1 MDRKAL
7 IRESK
12 ESRRPMG
19 VYRVLLVRRRLPEI
33 APPLQRKRSLLFLS
47 NVTIFQPMTKSTQ
60 FFAVLLVLCIAY
72 ATLAQSTPTGERSWP
87 SFWRQFTLA
96 INKKD
101 HAALLRVMPNDFFD
115 GGGGL
120 SPKEWLQFIDKNE
133 RNGSWR
139 DLRRSVAGGARI
151 NRSRSKG
158 VPTKVT
164 RDNGY
169 YFEFRKDGKWYFAGV
184 VGD

>member
-1 MDRKAL
+1 
-7 IRESK
+7 
-12 ESRRPMG
+12 
-19 VYRVLLVRRRLPEI
+19 
-33 APPLQRKRSLLFLS
+33 
-47 NVTIFQPMTKSTQ
+47 MTKTHH
-60 FFAVLLVLCIAY
+60 FLAALLLLCITC
-72 ATLAQSTPTGERSWP
+72 ATLSQTPTARIATGERSWP
-87 SFWRQFTLA
+87 TFWRQFTMA

-101 HAALLRVMPNDFFD
+101 RAALLRMMPNDFSD

-120 SPKEWLQFIDKNE
+120 TPKEWLQFIDENE

-139 DLRRSVAGGARI
+139 DLQRSVARGTRI
-151 NRSRSKG
+151 NRNWSSKG

>member
-1 MDRKAL
+1 MKDEIKRELAKVYLLAAAL
-7 IRESK
+7 ILFVALAAFSET
-12 ESRRPMG
+12 PAA
-19 VYRVLLVRRRLPEI
+19 RVAAAEKTW
-33 APPLQRKRSLLFLS
+33 A
-47 NVTIFQPMTKSTQ
+47 
-60 FFAVLLVLCIAY
+60 
-72 ATLAQSTPTGERSWP
+72 

-101 HAALLRVMPNDFFD
+101 QTALLRMMPPNFVD

-120 SPKEWLQFIDKNE
+120 TPKEWLKFIDKNE
-133 RNGSWR
+133 PNGSWR
-139 DLRRSVAGGARI
+139 DLQKSMAGGANI
-151 NRSRSKG
+151 NRTWSGKG

-164 RDNGY
+164 RDNAY

>member
-1 MDRKAL
+1 MTKTSRLLAAL
-7 IRESK
+7 
-12 ESRRPMG
+12 
-19 VYRVLLVRRRLPEI
+19 
-33 APPLQRKRSLLFLS
+33 LLFL
-47 NVTIFQPMTKSTQ
+47 V
-60 FFAVLLVLCIAY
+60 AV
-72 ATLAQSTPTGERSWP
+72 ATLSQTSAARVTTAERSWP
-87 SFWRQFTLA
+87 GFWRQFTTA

-101 HAALLRVMPNDFFD
+101 HAALLRVMPTDFFD
-115 GGGGL
+115 GGGG
-120 SPKEWLQFIDKNE
+120 STPKEWLKFIDENE

-139 DLRRSVAGGARI
+139 DLRRSMARGVKI
-151 NRSRSKG
+151 HRAWSAKG

>member
-1 MDRKAL
+1 MTRTFHFVM
-7 IRESK
+7 S
-12 ESRRPMG
+12 
-19 VYRVLLVRRRLPEI
+19 VLLFI
-33 APPLQRKRSLLFLS
+33 A
-47 NVTIFQPMTKSTQ
+47 STASSQ
-60 FFAVLLVLCIAY
+60 ISAARID
-72 ATLAQSTPTGERSWP
+72 LAERSWP
-87 SFWRQFTLA
+87 MFWQQFTSA
-96 INKKD
+96 IDKKD
-101 HAALLRVMPNDFFD
+101 HAALLRMMPSDFSD

-120 SPKEWLQFIDKNE
+120 TPNKWLQYIDENE

-139 DLRRSVAGGARI
+139 DLQRSVAGGARI
-151 NRSRSKG
+151 NRDWSSKG

>member
-1 MDRKAL
+1 MTKK
-7 IRESK
+7 SY
-12 ESRRPMG
+12 S
-19 VYRVLLVRRRLPEI
+19 LVV
-33 APPLQRKRSLLFLS
+33 LFL
-47 NVTIFQPMTKSTQ
+47 
-60 FFAVLLVLCIAY
+60 LCIPY
-72 ATLAQSTPTGERSWP
+72 ATVSQSPATRIAAAERSWP
-87 SFWRQFTLA
+87 TFWRQFTVA

-101 HAALLRVMPNDFFD
+101 HGALLRVMPTDFFD

-120 SPKEWLQFIDKNE
+120 SAKEWLQYIDENE

-139 DLRRSVAGGARI
+139 DLRRSMARGVRI
-151 NRSRSKG
+151 NRDWSSKG

>member
-1 MDRKAL
+1 MTRKSHLLAAPLMLFVALAAFSQTPADR
-7 IRESK
+7 
-12 ESRRPMG
+12 
-19 VYRVLLVRRRLPEI
+19 I
-33 APPLQRKRSLLFLS
+33 A
-47 NVTIFQPMTKSTQ
+47 T
-60 FFAVLLVLCIAY
+60 A
-72 ATLAQSTPTGERSWP
+72 ERTWA

-101 HAALLRVMPNDFFD
+101 HAALLRMMPSDFFD

-120 SPKEWLQFIDKNE
+120 TPKEWLKFIDENE

-139 DLRRSVAGGARI
+139 DLRKSMAGGAKI
-151 NRSRSKG
+151 NRTWSAKG
-158 VPTKVT
+158 VPTKLT
-164 RDNGY
+164 RDNAY

>member
-1 MDRKAL
+1 MTRKAH
-7 IRESK
+7 
-12 ESRRPMG
+12 
-19 VYRVLLVRRRLPEI
+19 LLA
-33 APPLQRKRSLLFLS
+33 APLLLFVALAAFS
-47 NVTIFQPMTKSTQ
+47 QTP
-60 FFAVLLVLCIAY
+60 AARIAT
-72 ATLAQSTPTGERSWP
+72 AERTWA

-101 HAALLRVMPNDFFD
+101 HAALLRMMPSNFFD

-120 SPKEWLQFIDKNE
+120 TPKEWLKFIDENE

-139 DLRRSVAGGARI
+139 DLRKSVAGGTKIDRTWSA
-151 NRSRSKG
+151 KG

-164 RDNGY
+164 RDNAY
-169 YFEFRKDGKWYFAGV
+169 YFEFRRDGKWYFAGV

>member
-1 MDRKAL
+1 MTRKSYLLAAPLTLFVAL
-7 IRESK
+7 AAFSQTPAAR
-12 ESRRPMG
+12 
-19 VYRVLLVRRRLPEI
+19 I
-33 APPLQRKRSLLFLS
+33 A
-47 NVTIFQPMTKSTQ
+47 T
-60 FFAVLLVLCIAY
+60 A
-72 ATLAQSTPTGERSWP
+72 ERTWA

-101 HAALLRVMPNDFFD
+101 HPALLRMMPSDFFD

-120 SPKEWLQFIDKNE
+120 SPKEWLKFIDENE
-133 RNGSWR
+133 PYGSWR
-139 DLRRSVAGGARI
+139 DLRKSMAGEAKT
-151 NRSRSKG
+151 NRTWSAKG

-164 RDNGY
+164 HDHAY

>member
-1 MDRKAL
+1 MTKTSYFL
-7 IRESK
+7 TTL
-12 ESRRPMG
+12 
-19 VYRVLLVRRRLPEI
+19 VLLCVPSVTLPQSSSARI
-33 APPLQRKRSLLFLS
+33 A
-47 NVTIFQPMTKSTQ
+47 V
-60 FFAVLLVLCIAY
+60 A
-72 ATLAQSTPTGERSWP
+72 ERSWP
-87 SFWRQFTLA
+87 TFWRQFTAA

-101 HAALLRVMPNDFFD
+101 HDALLKVMPTDFSD

-120 SPKEWLQFIDKNE
+120 SAKEWLQFIDENE

-139 DLRRSVAGGARI
+139 DLRKSVARGART
-151 NRSRSKG
+151 NRDWSRKG

-164 RDNGY
+164 RDNHY